1 MNDRQSI
8 IALIISSVTSSRC
21 DDFLSPRSSDR
32 LFPFLPFFPPAPPP
46 LSGGGVME
54 NYSLVMRNYDEDGQR
69 FTPACQRRRDESKF
83 ARDAAC
89 LTKPKMLS
97 NSTRFRE
104 DEPCRA
110 TLPAASIGRISVSPT
125 TRDALLSMRVLFS
138 NSISSVRVSLKRR
151 QALVP
156 CR

>member
-89 LTKPKMLS
+89 LTKP
-97 NSTRFRE
+97 
-104 DEPCRA
+104 
-110 TLPAASIGRISVSPT
+110 SIGRISVSPT